1 MAFSP
6 FLRFRLVW
14 SSAFAWQH
22 NNNLLC
28 PKLNRGMKV
37 NRSGAEHAKR
47 PPRSGFVL
55 VGHSE
60 VGRFERKPIRPP
72 NAPEVRIGEPTV
84 PCRDH
89 GVD

>member
-47 PPRSGFVL
+47 PPRSGFVQ

-60 VGRFERKPIRPP
+60 TIPKRGSRMFGPALFSLGLLTP
-72 NAPEVRIGEPTV
+72 
-84 PCRDH
+84 
-89 GVD
+89 